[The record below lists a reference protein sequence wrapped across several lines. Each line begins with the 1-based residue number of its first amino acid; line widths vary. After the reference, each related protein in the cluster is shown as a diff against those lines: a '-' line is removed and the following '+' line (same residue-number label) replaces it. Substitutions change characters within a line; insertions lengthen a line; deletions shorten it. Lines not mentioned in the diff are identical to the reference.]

1 MKHHRAPAMTTA
13 NDESLA
19 RLIGSAQQRVVYMA
33 PSLTMPVANT
43 LARQLQRLG
52 PDRVHVIV
60 DVDPEVCRLGYGEI
74 EALRMVEKIAR
85 MCGGM
90 VHAQPGVRIGLVIA
104 DDQTVVYAP
113 TPLLIEASPGE
124 RQKQLKPN
132 AVCLGLP
139 PADLE
144 RDLGLGP
151 DGVAEQTIGLDKAQR
166 LHIEQTAKDLETNPP
181 QRFDIARSIR
191 VFNAH
196 FQFAELSIKGLA
208 LDRKRIVIPSDLL
221 GIDSKDEHVRDALRL
236 TMSLIDRRH
245 SAAMKRLQRI
255 RMWISHRYLTR
266 LPHYGSIVSVTD
278 KPKLEQAVLKLEKL
292 ARRVQRR
299 VIRDLRR
306 EIEQKR
312 EALLGMLLP
321 AVQHNRPKR
330 WDQRPY
336 VGCSDKAR
344 LEWELNRAMLKVI
357 KQIGCL
363 EVRLV
368 FKGVTYDMLTDE
380 TFLNMVRIRHPGL
393 SQLHEEHSA
402 ALGKEPQQRD
412 NPRLKGAA

>member
-1 MKHHRAPAMTTA
+1 
-13 NDESLA
+13 
-19 RLIGSAQQRVVYMA
+19 
-33 PSLTMPVANT
+33 
-43 LARQLQRLG
+43 
-52 PDRVHVIV
+52 
-60 DVDPEVCRLGYGEI
+60 
-74 EALRMVEKIAR
+74 
-85 MCGGM
+85 
-90 VHAQPGVRIGLVIA
+90 
-104 DDQTVVYAP
+104 
-113 TPLLIEASPGE
+113 
-124 RQKQLKPN
+124 
-132 AVCLGLP
+132 
-139 PADLE
+139 
-144 RDLGLGP
+144 
-151 DGVAEQTIGLDKAQR
+151 
-166 LHIEQTAKDLETNPP
+166 
-181 QRFDIARSIR
+181 
-191 VFNAH
+191 
-196 FQFAELSIKGLA
+196 
-208 LDRKRIVIPSDLL
+208 
-221 GIDSKDEHVRDALRL
+221 
-236 TMSLIDRRH
+236 
-245 SAAMKRLQRI
+245 MKRLQRI